1 MVACPNAGVPHTGGV
16 RGIALPRVLALPQG
30 WRSFISELV
39 SGALVAPFIAAVVSL
54 VYYRLTAAHGER
66 AEPAQPGA
74 GYGPYEGGGFPS

>member
-1 MVACPNAGVPHTGGV
+1 MVWIIMIVVNIVLSAV
-16 RGIALPRVLALPQG
+16 LLALPPG

-39 SGALVAPFIAAVVSL
+39 SGAVVAPFIAAVVTL

-74 GYGPYEGGGFPS
+74 GYGPYAGDGFSS